1 MERHTFMKYID
12 LHVHSTFSDGTFTPT
27 ELAAC
32 AAGKGLA
39 AFALTDHDTMEGI
52 PEAMAAAKSY
62 GVAFIPGIE
71 FSAVYHG
78 KDIHILGL
86 GLNPEQEAFS
96 QLLRGFQKSREVR
109 NEEMADRLRRMEGF
123 DITLPKLQEAY
134 KSSVL
139 TRAHFGR
146 WLFEQ
151 HYVSSISEAFARYIG
166 EDCPCFVPKK
176 LSAPGQA
183 IRGILDAGGIPVLAH
198 PLLYH
203 MTNQELRMLV
213 RELKEAGLRGIEVIH
228 SSNTGNDEQDLRLLA
243 QEMDLG
249 ISGGS
254 DFHGK
259 NKPLLQLGSGKG
271 NLRIPYTIWED
282 LKEKARALS

>member
-1 MERHTFMKYID
+1 MKYID
-12 LHVHSTFSDGTFTPT
+12 LHVHSTFSDGTLTPT

-52 PEAMAAAKSY
+52 SEAMAAAEKY
-62 GVAFIPGIE
+62 GIELIPGIE
-71 FSAVYHG
+71 FSAAYHDR
-78 KDIHILGL
+78 DIHILGL
-86 GLNPEQEAFS
+86 GLNPEQADFS
-96 QLLRGFQKSREVR
+96 RLLKSFQKSRETR

-123 DITLPKLQEAY
+123 DITLPKLQKAY

-176 LSAPGQA
+176 LSTPDQA
-183 IRGILDAGGIPVLAH
+183 IRGILAAGGIPVLAH

-203 MTNQELRMLV
+203 MPEQELEALIG
-213 RELKEAGLRGIEVIH
+213 ELKESGLKGIEAIH
-228 SSNTGNDEQDLRLLA
+228 SSNTGNDEQNLRLLA
-243 QEMDLG
+243 QKMNLS

-259 NKPLLQLGSGKG
+259 NKPLIQMGSGKG
-271 NLRIPYTIWED
+271 NLKIPYEIWEN
-282 LKEKARALS
+282 LKTEGAKSQ